1 MALVFRTDQ
10 STPLTNDQVDNNFK
24 YLLDQVNLKHSISD
38 FTSANIS
45 LKLRTTASGQSSYQ
59 LAQANALNAWTIRD
73 LEPSST
79 VPVITDKSSIV
90 ARNSDGN
97 IVVATV
103 TGNLTGNASSA
114 TVATT
119 AGRFTNSVNING
131 VSFNGSA
138 SITIEDST
146 KLPLAGGTMTGKLN
160 LINTAV
166 LYAPLNLGAA
176 IPDQNAKIN
185 GDLWATGN
193 GLYFHVGGTTYQSAP
208 INSPTFTGIV
218 SAPGFSS
225 GSSDQVIT
233 LSHLSATQTILENSI
248 NLKAALASP
257 AFTGTPTAPTSST
270 NNNSTQIATTAFV
283 KTAVDTK
290 ATDLTASYI
299 SYTDSAVAA
308 YSNTVNTL
316 LAVKAALA
324 SPVFTG
330 TPQAPTPTS
339 GNNSAQIATT
349 AFIQAAVTTL
359 QGNINSAVN
368 ALNDAIIATRPV
380 PAGSIFHTISS
391 IVPYGYFEANG
402 QILSKLTYNDLWVA
416 LGSPVPEAGD
426 AVNTFR
432 IPDLRGEFIRGWDHG
447 RGIDTNRVLSSIQYD
462 EIRSHTHTT
471 VQMIGNNAI
480 DGVDSTTIYSG
491 DHHNEARDTGATGGS
506 ETRPRNIALMAIIK
520 Y

>member
-45 LKLRTTASGQSSYQ
+45 LKLRTTATGQSSYQ

-218 SAPGFSS
+218 SAPGFA

-257 AFTGTPTAPTSST
+257 AFTGTPTAPTPST
-270 NNNSTQIATTAFV
+270 NNNSTEIATTAFV

-316 LAVKAALA
+316 LAVKATLA

-368 ALNDAIIATRPV
+368 ALNDAIAATRPV
-380 PAGSIFHTISS
+380 PAGSVFHTISS
-391 IVPYGYFEANG
+391 IVPYGYFELNG
-402 QILSKLTYNDLWVA
+402 QTLSKLTYNDLWIA
-416 LGSPVPEAGD
+416 LGSPAPASGD

-432 IPDLRGEFIRGWDHG
+432 IPDLRSSYIIGWDHG
-447 RGIDTNRVLSSIQYD
+447 RGLDLNQPLGSSQNNFSHVHTNSEDESQWSGAQPTYELS
-462 EIRSHTHTT
+462 
-471 VQMIGNNAI
+471 V
-480 DGVDSTTIYSG
+480 
-491 DHHNEARDTGATGGS
+491 
-506 ETRPRNIALMAIIK
+506 ALMAIIK

>member
-45 LKLRTTASGQSSYQ
+45 LKLRTTASLQSSYQ

-97 IVVATV
+97 IAVGTV

-138 SITIEDST
+138 PITIEDST

-160 LINTAV
+160 LISTAV

-176 IPDQNAKIN
+176 IPDQNAKTN

-218 SAPGFSS
+218 NAPGFA
-225 GSSDQVIT
+225 GTSDQVIT

-248 NLKAALASP
+248 NLKAALVSP
-257 AFTGTPTAPTSST
+257 TFTGTPTAPTSST

-316 LAVKAALA
+316 LAVKATLA

-330 TPQAPTPTS
+330 TPQAPTAAS
-339 GNNSAQIATT
+339 GNNSSQLATT

-368 ALNDAIIATRPV
+368 ALNDAIAATRPV

-391 IVPYGYFEANG
+391 IVPYGYFELNG
-402 QILSKLTYNDLWVA
+402 QTLSKLTYNDLWVA
-416 LGSPVPEAGD
+416 LGSPAPASGD

-432 IPDLRGEFIRGWDHG
+432 IPDLRSSYIIGWDHG
-447 RGIDTNRVLSSIQYD
+447 RGLSIGAAGEPISGFPQLLGSSASNYM
-462 EIRSHTHTT
+462 HTH
-471 VQMIGNNAI
+471 
-480 DGVDSTTIYSG
+480 SEY
-491 DHHNEARDTGATGGS
+491 GS
-506 ETRPRNIALMAIIK
+506 SVTHDLPPLVVALMAIIK